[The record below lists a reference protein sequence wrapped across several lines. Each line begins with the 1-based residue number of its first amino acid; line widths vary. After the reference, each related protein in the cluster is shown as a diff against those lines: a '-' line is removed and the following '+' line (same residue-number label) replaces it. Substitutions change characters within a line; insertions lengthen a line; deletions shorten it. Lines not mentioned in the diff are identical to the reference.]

1 MQMCLEKRAR
11 TQPTE
16 SMAKLVG
23 GGAGG
28 RVGGG
33 RGRRAPPV
41 RRTPPPHP
49 PPPTPPQLF
58 MINPAYAMLRL
69 VSWAL

>member
-28 RVGGG
+28 RMV
-33 RGRRAPPV
+33 GRRGEAVELEEPIVSLPSQYTKHPLLRCESGEG
-41 RRTPPPHP
+41 RRE
-49 PPPTPPQLF
+49 
-58 MINPAYAMLRL
+58 
-69 VSWAL
+69 